1 MKTHILLAGARPA
14 AFHASFLANCGIG
27 GIRVALAP
35 EGAAH
40 AAGQGDG
47 AGEAEFKAA
56 AANLKT
62 IGDEV
67 RRLAEGAL
75 GEAKKAG
82 ALSDE
87 TKAAVDKGLSDFNI
101 KIREFDTRLADA
113 EQKAARRGGPGAP
126 MEQKSLGQLVIENE
140 EVKATILG
148 GSQRGKVAM
157 TIETKAITT
166 APATFGN
173 TNSISNSLV
182 PAERLAGVV
191 GLPQR
196 PLTVRDLLAQ
206 GQTASNAIEFAVQT
220 ARTNAAAPVPETQ
233 PKPYSDYTW
242 NLKSFPVRTIA
253 HLVKASRQILDDAPG
268 LRSTIDAEMRYG
280 IQLTEE
286 NQLLVGDGTGA
297 NILGLVPQA
306 STYTGAFQVTG
317 ETAIDRLRLAALQG
331 VLAFLPMDGYVL
343 NPTDWARIETIK
355 DGMGRY
361 LIGDPQGRI
370 VPQLWNLPVSPSF
383 AMPVGTFL
391 TGAFKTAA
399 QIFDRMAIEVLISTE
414 NADDFEKNMITIR
427 AEERLALVVKRP
439 NAFITGTLPA

>member
-1 MKTHILLAGARPA
+1 MRTILLLAGVIPHVL
-14 AFHASFLANCGIG
+14 F
-27 GIRVALAP
+27 AP
-35 EGAAH
+35 DTGAGAAT
-40 AAGQGDG
+40 GQNGG
-47 AGEAEFKAA
+47 VGEAEFKAA
-56 AANLKT
+56 TDALRGKF
-62 IGDEV
+62 DEV
-67 RRLAEGAL
+67 SRLAEKVEKEMKSSGTLA
-75 GEAKKAG
+75 E
-82 ALSDE
+82 E
-87 TKAAVDKGLSDFNI
+87 TKLAVDKGLSDLNT
-101 KIREFDTRLADA
+101 KMRAFDERLAEA
-113 EQKAARRGGPGAP
+113 EQKAARRPGPGTP
-126 MEQKSLGQLVIENE
+126 VEQKTLGQIVVENE
-140 EVKATILG
+140 DVKSRILG
-148 GSQRGKVAM
+148 GSQRGQVAM

-166 APATFGN
+166 APASYGS
-173 TNSISNSLV
+173 TNSISSSLV
-182 PAERLAGVV
+182 PAERIAGVV

-206 GQTASNAIEFAVQT
+206 GQTGSNAIEFAVQT
-220 ARTNAAAPVPETQ
+220 ARTNAAAPVPETTR
-233 PKPYSDYTW
+233 KPESDYKW
-242 NLKSFPVRTIA
+242 DLKSFPVRTIA

-286 NQLLVGDGTGA
+286 NQLLMGDGTGA

-306 STYTGAFQVTG
+306 SAYNGAFPVTG

-414 NADDFEKNMITIR
+414 NEDDFAKNMITIR

-439 NAFITGTLPA
+439 NAFITGTLPT